1 MILSKVEIAVV
12 VLAVGAHGAGIAVAR
27 SLPKLSYAGT
37 HFDPLGFM
45 EVDTAELPK
54 AVLPDQP
61 ELVVK
66 QPDKQEPT
74 EEAPREDSPASA
86 TTETRVAT
94 NRASRGS
101 TSDNATGDPTEEPG
115 ENGTG
120 PGEGP
125 VADSEDG
132 GWSAPG
138 SNDPP
143 GLPGAPGI
151 GGIAARIAIDNS
163 TAPAAPTTTPKAK
176 KVDRYAATR
185 VLKDELRKQDKA
197 LGLDLPAAGTI
208 ASLIKSAVQGSDAP
222 GDSKASFV
230 VTLGPGGKVVSVTVA
245 SMAGG
250 SSGTWEA
257 IAKMVQ
263 AQLKTMKLNLPEDYA
278 KGAIVQVNAVSAMK
292 MPSGAN
298 PGDGIKLSLT
308 QNFDVADIG
317 ASPVKVVK
325 VSFSSKPVN

>member
-1 MILSKVEIAVV
+1 MILTKIEIAVV
-12 VLAVGAHGAGIAVAR
+12 LLAVGAHGAGIAAAR
-27 SLPKLSYAGT
+27 SLPKLSFAGT
-37 HFDPLGFM
+37 HFDPMGFM
-45 EVDTAELPK
+45 EVDTTALPK
-54 AVLPDQP
+54 ADIP
-61 ELVVK
+61 EPRVVK
-66 QPDKQEPT
+66 DVDRQEPT
-74 EEAPREDSPASA
+74 QELPREDNQATA
-86 TTETRVAT
+86 TTDQKVAT
-94 NRASRGS
+94 NRTNRGS
-101 TSDNATGDPTEEPG
+101 TSNNSATGDPTEEPG

-151 GGIAARIAIDNS
+151 SGIAAGIAINNS
-163 TAPAAPTTTPKAK
+163 TAPPAPTTTPKTK

-185 VLKDELRKQDKA
+185 VIKDELRKQDKA

>member
-1 MILSKVEIAVV
+1 MILSKVEIAVLL
-12 VLAVGAHGAGIAVAR
+12 LAVGAHGAGIAVAR
-27 SLPKLSYAGT
+27 SLPKLSSVGT

-45 EVDTAELPK
+45 EVETAPLPER
-54 AVLPDQP
+54 PDPLP
-61 ELVVK
+61 ELVQK

-74 EEAPREDSPASA
+74 DEVPRDEQQAAA

-94 NRASRGS
+94 NRTNRGS
-101 TSDNATGDPTEEPG
+101 ASSSENATGEPSESG
-115 ENGTG
+115 DNGTG

-125 VADSEDG
+125 VTEDEDG

-143 GLPGAPGI
+143 GVPGAPGI
-151 GGIAARIAIDNS
+151 SGIAARIAIDNS

-185 VLKDELRKQDKA
+185 VIKDELRKQDKA

-222 GDSKASFV
+222 GDSRASFV
-230 VTLGPGGKVVSVTVA
+230 VTLGPGGKVVSVTVSA
-245 SMAGG
+245 QAGG
-250 SSGTWEA
+250 SSSTWDG

-278 KGAIVQVNAVSAMK
+278 KGAIVSVQAVSAMK

-298 PGDGIKLSLT
+298 PGDGLKLSLT